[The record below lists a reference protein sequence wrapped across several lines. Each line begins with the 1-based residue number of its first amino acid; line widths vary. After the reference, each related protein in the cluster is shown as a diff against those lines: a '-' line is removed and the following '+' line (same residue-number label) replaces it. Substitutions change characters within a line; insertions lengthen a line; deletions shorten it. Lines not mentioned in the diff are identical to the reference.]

1 MPSRAWMRKDM
12 YLQMPTSRG
21 NSYTLI
27 AGISER
33 GLIHYK
39 LVKGSN
45 NGKVFYGFCK
55 ELIKQVRG
63 VASVYMDNATMHHAR
78 DVKELFTDRVD

>member
-1 MPSRAWMRKDM
+1 
-12 YLQMPTSRG
+12 MPTSRG

-33 GLIHYK
+33 GLIHYQ

-45 NGKVFYGFCK
+45 NGRVFSGFCK
-55 ELIKQVRG
+55 ELIKHIRG
-63 VASVYMDNATMHHAR
+63 VASVYMDNATMHHSR
-78 DVKELFTDRVD
+78 EVKELFTDRVD